1 MKKVLA
7 VASGGGHWNQLMQIT
22 PAFENCKVTYATT
35 IDGLAKQ
42 FAIENSFLIADANR
56 NEKLKLVFSVFNA
69 LKIMF
74 KVRPH
79 VVISTGA
86 APGFM
91 FICLGRVFGAKT
103 IWLDSIANGEE
114 LSMCG
119 KLSTKVAHITLTQW
133 QHLSD
138 GKKVLYQGAVV

>member
-1 MKKVLA
+1 MKKILA

-22 PAFENCKVTYATT
+22 PAFEGCNVSYATT
-35 IDGLAKQ
+35 IEGLAQQ
-42 FAIENSFLIADANR
+42 FGINEAYLIADANR
-56 NEKLKLVFSVFNA
+56 DEKLKLVWSVFKA
-69 LKIMF
+69 LKILL

-79 VVISTGA
+79 VIISTGA

-91 FICLGRVFGAKT
+91 FICLGRLFAAKT

-133 QHLSD
+133 EHLSD
-138 GKKVLYQGAVV
+138 GKKILYQGAVV